1 MNNHWSDYW
10 EQGHLTSFGESFTS
24 NYTGVLNEIWTPRFA
39 ELTSGFKVLD
49 IATGNGALPLMVSD
63 YLKSRSV
70 KGEVIGVDLA
80 NIKTDISSV
89 KLAENLNIKLLSNI
103 NCIKLPFDDG
113 QFELVISQFGIEY
126 ADLKKAVPEALRV
139 LRSKGRLALV
149 MHHENSLIL
158 RRNRRILSLIKSD
171 EIEDIFNLLSGIV
184 DKMGEVKS
192 KQDLDRAKQDQSC
205 EALRKQLNASIGIL
219 VERDEEALKDCEL
232 LNYVATLFQTG
243 LFWKKD
249 KKLNY
254 IEFARQQLKTL
265 DVRLSELAGAAQS
278 ESSLAEII
286 NLISQHDA
294 SLDHLS
300 SIIDESRDVLGWN
313 LLITKQ

>member
-24 NYTGVLNEIWTPRFA
+24 NYTGVLNDIWTPRFA
-39 ELTSGFKVLD
+39 ELTSDFKVLD
-49 IATGNGALPLMVSD
+49 IATGNGALPLMMSD
-63 YLKSRSV
+63 YLKNRSV
-70 KGEVIGVDLA
+70 EGEVIGVDLA

-103 NCIKLPFDDG
+103 DCIKLPFEDG

-139 LRSKGRLALV
+139 LRTKGRLALV
-149 MHHENSLIL
+149 MHHKNSLIL

-171 EIEDIFNLLSGIV
+171 EIEDIFKLLSGIV

-243 LFWKKD
+243 LFWKMD

-265 DVRLSELAGAAQS
+265 YVRLSELADAAQS

-286 NLISQHDA
+286 NLISLHDA

-300 SIIDESRDVLGWN
+300 SVIDENRDVLGWN

>member
-24 NYTGVLNEIWTPRFA
+24 NYTGVLNDIWTPRFA
-39 ELTSGFKVLD
+39 ELTSDFKVLD
-49 IATGNGALPLMVSD
+49 IATGNGALPLMMSD
-63 YLKSRSV
+63 YLKNRSV
-70 KGEVIGVDLA
+70 EGEVIGVDLA

-103 NCIKLPFDDG
+103 DCIKLPFEDG

-126 ADLKKAVPEALRV
+126 ANLKKAVPEALRV
-139 LRSKGRLALV
+139 LRTKGRLALV
-149 MHHENSLIL
+149 MHHKNSLIL

-205 EALRKQLNASIGIL
+205 EALRKQLNTSIGIL
-219 VERDEEALKDCEL
+219 AERDEEALKDCEL

-243 LFWKKD
+243 LFWKMD
-249 KKLNY
+249 KKQNY

-265 DVRLSELAGAAQS
+265 YVRLSELADAAQS

-286 NLISQHDA
+286 NLISLHDA

-300 SIIDESRDVLGWN
+300 SVIDENRDVLGWN